1 MLLKKLHKFSSCL
14 ISYKFFTIKLLHYL
28 VIEKLLWFSPAVTFT
43 QLLKKLKVNMMKQ
56 KNRYRHWW
64 VVTGWP
70 PLEDLIVARLKGG
83 AGPSHWLNSVIKLV
97 MEMQISATQFD
108 SVSPK
113 AHISSQNKF
122 NWKETDCYY
131 YIC

>member
-1 MLLKKLHKFSSCL
+1 MGCHRLATVGRPHC
-14 ISYKFFTIKLLHYL
+14 
-28 VIEKLLWFSPAVTFT
+28 
-43 QLLKKLKVNMMKQ
+43 
-56 KNRYRHWW
+56 
-64 VVTGWP
+64 G
-70 PLEDLIVARLKGG
+70 PLEGRGRSIPLAQLC
-83 AGPSHWLNSVIKLV
+83 VIKLV